1 MIEQTF
7 RQFKR
12 WLGIKHYP
20 IGNCFVIPYNQ
31 MVSFSNLWLVFLNL
45 PFKDRVFVFAK
56 DSKLSYAKTFHL
68 FIYFFVFGN
77 G

>member
-1 MIEQTF
+1 MIEQTL

-12 WLGIKHYP
+12 WLGSKHCP
-20 IGNCFVIPYNQ
+20 IGNCFVIPYIQ
-31 MVSFSNLWLVFLNL
+31 MVGYSNLWLVFLNL

-68 FIYFFVFGN
+68 VICFFVFSN

>member
-1 MIEQTF
+1 MIEQTL

-12 WLGIKHYP
+12 WLGSKHCP

-31 MVSFSNLWLVFLNL
+31 MVSSSNLWLVFLNL
-45 PFKDRVFVFAK
+45 PFKDGVFVIAK

-68 FIYFFVFGN
+68 FIYFFVFGH